1 MRQSYSP
8 SIIGKAEEKEQ
19 ELKLVE
25 NDPLKDLIRK
35 VR

>member
-25 NDPLKDLIRK
+25 NDPLRTLFGK
-35 VR
+35 